1 MTNIKL
7 ILTDLDETLL
17 HSDKTISD
25 YSAKIF
31 AECQKKGILVGFCTS
46 RGKPNTDEFVGKI
59 IPEIIIC
66 NGGACIYYKNEL
78 LHCASF
84 SFEETK
90 SILQT
95 AYKVCGE
102 DCEITVDT
110 IDKIYWNK
118 MNDKSTQYSDISLYD
133 DFKDF
138 SKFTECAM
146 KICVQT
152 DDVQKAK
159 LISQSVPSCDYL
171 PFSDIPWFKFSSST
185 ATKEHSIKVLSE
197 KIQIPLEQIIAFGDD
212 FNDIGMLKLCG
223 TGVAMK
229 NAIPQVKEVADFE
242 TLSNNE
248 DGVAKYIEENIL

>member
-1 MTNIKL
+1 MR
-7 ILTDLDETLL
+7 DLDQKFAAKNGVKNYRDLIDNLCVDVEVLDG
-17 HSDKTISD
+17 DKIQCGEMTFTVVELPGHTKCS
-25 YSAKIF
+25 
-31 AECQKKGILVGFCTS
+31 VGFYL
-46 RGKPNTDEFVGKI
+46 E
-59 IPEIIIC
+59 E
-66 NGGACIYYKNEL
+66 NEL

-95 AYKVCGE
+95 AYKVCGQ
-102 DCEITVDT
+102 DCEITLDT

-118 MNDKSTQYSDISLYD
+118 MNDKSTQYSDMSLYD

-138 SKFTECAM
+138 SRFTECAM

-152 DDVQKAK
+152 DDAQKAK
-159 LISQSVPSCDYL
+159 LISQSVPACDYL
-171 PFSDIPWFKFSSST
+171 PFSDIPWYKFSSST

-197 KIQIPLEQIIAFGDD
+197 KIQIPLEQTIAFGDD

-229 NAIPQVKEVADFE
+229 NAIPQVKEVADYE

>member
-1 MTNIKL
+1 
-7 ILTDLDETLL
+7 
-17 HSDKTISD
+17 
-25 YSAKIF
+25 
-31 AECQKKGILVGFCTS
+31 
-46 RGKPNTDEFVGKI
+46 
-59 IPEIIIC
+59 
-66 NGGACIYYKNEL
+66 
-78 LHCASF
+78 
-84 SFEETK
+84 
-90 SILQT
+90 
-95 AYKVCGE
+95 
-102 DCEITVDT
+102 
-110 IDKIYWNK
+110 
-118 MNDKSTQYSDISLYD
+118 MNDKSTQYSDMSLYD

-159 LISQSVPSCDYL
+159 LISQSVPACDYL
-171 PFSDIPWFKFSSST
+171 PFSDIPWYKFSSST

-229 NAIPQVKEVADFE
+229 NAIPQVKEVADYE

>member
-1 MTNIKL
+1 MKL
-7 ILTDLDETLL
+7 ILTDLDGTLL
-17 HSDKTISD
+17 RTDKTISE
-25 YSAKIF
+25 YTKQILKQ
-31 AECQKKGILVGFCTS
+31 CQQKGILVGFCTS
-46 RGKPNTDEFVGKI
+46 RGKTNITEYCDQIKPDIV
-59 IPEIIIC
+59 IC
-66 NGGACIYYKNEL
+66 NGGACVYKNDEL
-78 LHCASF
+78 LHSASF
-84 SFEETK
+84 TLQETQT
-90 SILQT
+90 ILQT

-102 DCEITVDT
+102 SCEITLDT
-110 IDKIYWNK
+110 IDKIYWNRQH
-118 MNDKSTQYSDISLYD
+118 DKSTQYSDMSLYD

-152 DDVQKAK
+152 DDAQKAK
-159 LISQSVPSCDYL
+159 LISQSVPDCDYL
-171 PFSDIPWFKFSSST
+171 PFSDIPWYKFSSGT

-229 NAIPQVKEVADFE
+229 NAIPQVKEVADYE